1 MAGSIVLAV
10 KSVFD
15 DAGLKS
21 AQKEFGSIGKKIK
34 GGLAALGLGVGL
46 AAGVSA
52 LKEAGKAAVGDA
64 KSQAIL
70 ANALKNTV
78 GASDGV
84 IASVEEQIRQ
94 MQYASGVADDNLRP
108 AYQSLVTATGSVSE
122 SNRLMQLAL
131 DLSAS
136 KQISVEKAASLLG
149 KAFNGNTT
157 QLTRLMP
164 QLKGSTNML
173 GDLEKAVSGASA
185 AAAATDPFSRI
196 NVIFQDMQ
204 EQIGQ
209 ALIPYIQKFAEYLAS
224 PEGQI
229 QMQRLADTIA
239 VVVSALGDALIWLIQ
254 NKELVAGLAITITG
268 LAAAIGIAKIA
279 MAVYAAVT
287 NGAAIAQALLDIAMG
302 AINPAA
308 LAIGVG
314 VLAAS
319 MLLLANNTQGA
330 ADAQNDYNNAADS
343 FVGPPVPAQGPH
355 LPGVS
360 PMPKNPQPGQVY
372 TWYSL
377 GDDGQATWY
386 TQTWT
391 GTTWTKPAKMTYTP
405 PETKKKPNPFG
416 DFTAK
421 MLDDA
426 KKIRAIGVLTGKG
439 LSQGFAESIV
449 NSGKDWAVVY
459 QRVIGSN
466 KTALM
471 ALQKQ
476 WNATSDGLKEIK
488 DAKEKAYEEQK
499 RLDEEYASSVKD
511 TFTGIRESIMAGFD
525 ITQMGKSASGL
536 LSNINRL
543 IAQTKKFADNIRT
556 LAGQNLNATLLNQL
570 IAAGPME
577 GGRLAAS
584 LVQSGLGTVQQVNA
598 SYSEFQGLSAGIAAT
613 GTMAQ
618 FGSKAGTVIN
628 MTVNAGMGTDAAS
641 VGRQVVDAISKYE
654 RQSGAV
660 YVRA

>member
-46 AAGVSA
+46 AAGVTA
-52 LKEAGKAAVGDA
+52 LKEAGKAAVTDA

-136 KQISVEKAASLLG
+136 KQISVEKAAGLLG

-209 ALIPYIQKFAEYLAS
+209 ALIPYIEKFAAYLAS

-229 QMQRLADTIA
+229 QMQRLANTIA
-239 VVVSALGDALIWLIQ
+239 VVVQALGDALIWLVQ
-254 NKELVAGLAITITG
+254 NKEMVAILAITITS
-268 LAAAIGIAKIA
+268 LAAALGIAKIA

-287 NGAAIAQALLDIAMG
+287 EGAAIAQALLDIAMG

-308 LAIGVG
+308 LAIGIG
-314 VLAAS
+314 VLAGA
-319 MLLLANNTQGA
+319 MLLLGVNTQGA
-330 ADAQNDYNNAADS
+330 ADAQNNYNDAAS
-343 FVGPPVPAQGPH
+343 NFIGPPVPAQGPH

-391 GTTWTKPAKMTYTP
+391 GKTWTKPAKMTYTP

-426 KKIRAIGVLTGKG
+426 KKLRAIGVLTGKG

-499 RLDEEYASSVKD
+499 KLDEEYASSVKD

-584 LVQSGLGTVQQVNA
+584 LVQSGLGTVQQLNA

-613 GTMAQ
+613 GTMQQ
-618 FGSKAGTVIN
+618 FGEKAGTVIN